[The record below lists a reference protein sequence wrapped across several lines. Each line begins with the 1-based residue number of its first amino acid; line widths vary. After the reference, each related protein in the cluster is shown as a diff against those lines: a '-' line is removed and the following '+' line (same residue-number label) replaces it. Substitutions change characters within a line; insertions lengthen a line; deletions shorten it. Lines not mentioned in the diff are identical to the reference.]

1 MNSKAARSRPAA
13 LAGLVLA
20 AAAAVPV
27 AAVELVSV
35 AGTGAQG
42 NFQSRYP
49 VVSADGRYVAFES
62 DATNLVPGDTNA
74 ATDIF
79 VRDRVAGTTVR
90 VSVTAAGAQVNAAS
104 RLPAIS
110 GDGQRIVFDSFGA
123 LLPDS
128 GFNNC
133 YLVDRAASTVV
144 LLDRR
149 VDTGAAATGT
159 CQSPSIS
166 LDGNRV
172 AFASPT
178 AFLAPGDV
186 DGNGLADVFVRTLS
200 TSSTVRI
207 NRGPGGVEA
216 NAPADQLR
224 ISAFGSHVIYSSLAD
239 NLVPGDSNAGRDIF
253 VSDLTGQT
261 RRVSVGTGNVQA
273 NGIVVPDAALN
284 ADASLVAFSAKAS
297 SLPGWGVNVESV
309 LYLRLPGNDLTVP
322 VSLPAAG
329 THEGSAEH
337 PDFSATGRWLVFWAN
352 DQLIPGV
359 TVAGIYV
366 VDLLEDTIALVS
378 RQPGG
383 QPAGAGNHFNPRIS
397 ADGRSI
403 VWFSNSALL
412 VAGDNNGTW
421 DVFHADNPLWDD
433 TLFAWDFEL

>member
-1 MNSKAARSRPAA
+1 MSSQPSRRRVALPA
-13 LAGLVLA
+13 LAIALGFALPA
-20 AAAAVPV
+20 G
-27 AAVELVSV
+27 AVERISV
-35 AGTGAQG
+35 ASNGAQG

-49 VVSADGRYVAFES
+49 TISADGRYVAFES
-62 DATNLVPGDTNA
+62 DATTLVPGDSNN

-79 VRDRVAGTTVR
+79 VRDRLAGTTVR
-90 VSVTAAGAQVNAAS
+90 VSVTPTGAQLAAAS
-104 RLPAIS
+104 RLPEIS
-110 GDGQRIVFDSFGA
+110 GDGQRIVFTSFGA

-133 YLVDRAASTVV
+133 YLVDHATGGVI

-166 LDGNRV
+166 VDGIRV
-172 AFASPT
+172 AFVSPT
-178 AFLAPGDV
+178 PFLAPGDA
-186 DGNGLADVFVRTLS
+186 DTNGWADVFVRDLAAA
-200 TSSTVRI
+200 STVRI

-224 ISAFGSHVIYSSLAD
+224 ISAFGSHVIYSSLAS

-253 VSDLTGQT
+253 VSDLAGQT

-273 NGIVVPDAALN
+273 NGTVVSEAALN
-284 ADASLVAFSAKAS
+284 ADASLVAFSANAS
-297 SLPGWGVNVESV
+297 SLPGWGANVESV
-309 LYLRLPGNDLTVP
+309 LYLRLPGADLTVP
-322 VSLPAAG
+322 VSIPAAG

-352 DQLIPGV
+352 DQLIAGV

-383 QPAGAGNHFNPRIS
+383 QPAGAGNHFHPRIS
-397 ADGRSI
+397 ADGRGI

-412 VAGDNNGTW
+412 VAGDSNGTW

-433 TLFAWDFEL
+433 TLFADGFEP